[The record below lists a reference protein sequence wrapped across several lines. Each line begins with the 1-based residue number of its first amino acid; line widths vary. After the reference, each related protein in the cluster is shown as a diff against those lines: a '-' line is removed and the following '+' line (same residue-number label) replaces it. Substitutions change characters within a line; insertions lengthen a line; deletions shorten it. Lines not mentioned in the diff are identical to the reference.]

1 MVTKCSLQLHPGNL
15 SGISL
20 LKKKENKVGNFIL
33 GIIKCSGDQLRTGL
47 AARTNFSAL
56 PSKCNSF
63 EIVTHPF
70 FFLTEFYLVYEH
82 NWVFVCFVLGGGG
95 INQSKEN
102 SQLYMAK
109 QKEKKLWKITFQ
121 LTLSAH
127 LILFVAIIVFA
138 DFICVYSG
146 FCWGNSL
153 FIFFLFKLN

>member
-1 MVTKCSLQLHPGNL
+1 MN
-15 SGISL
+15 I
-20 LKKKENKVGNFIL
+20 
-33 GIIKCSGDQLRTGL
+33 TGFL
-47 AARTNFSAL
+47 FL
-56 PSKCNSF
+56 
-63 EIVTHPF
+63 F
-70 FFLTEFYLVYEH
+70 F
-82 NWVFVCFVLGGGG
+82 GRGG

-109 QKEKKLWKITFQ
+109 QKEKKLWKINFQ

-153 FIFFLFKLN
+153 FIFFFIQT